1 MSLALCKRILKNSYA
16 LPQVRGIRL
25 NLAKPWILP
34 VVIVS
39 GLSATYA
46 IPWNFP
52 NIDGYFIFST
62 VVPLLAQAILCGVS
76 SVLAFMGKEA
86 WWPIQITTTVIA
98 SINSLGFW
106 VGIWGVQLPAL
117 PLTLLILSTIGLYPA
132 LVWGRKKVDTGGS
145 APATDIR
152 PQSTEW

>member
-1 MSLALCKRILKNSYA
+1 LA
-16 LPQVRGIRL
+16 QVRSFKV
-25 NLAKPWILP
+25 NLARPWILP
-34 VVIVS
+34 VVIFS

-46 IPWNFP
+46 IPWNFT

-98 SINSLGFW
+98 SINSIGFL
-106 VGIWGVQLPAL
+106 VAIWGVRLPGL

-132 LVWGRKKVDTGGS
+132 LIWGRKKLEREET
-145 APATDIR
+145 APIS
-152 PQSTEW
+152 QSQTETKDW